1 MINKIYKRIHNK
13 YSTLFKFIFFLRYLF
28 GIFFISVVLFLSIPH
43 FFDFK
48 KKDGVIKNYLLVNY
62 GLKLNKYENIKYN
75 SFPRPKLEIKNAD
88 LGIEKNSI
96 RINVKTI
103 SVYPKLINI
112 YNYENFKANK
122 IILNKN
128 KILLSDSDLK
138 ILFDYVYNIKNQLT
152 FQNLELRI
160 NRNNSSL
167 ISLKKIYFS
176 NYGYNKNI
184 VKGELFDKKFKISI
198 SDNYNIINFKLFK
211 TGIAGEINF
220 NDIKKKSTIS
230 GIFKTKFL
238 NSKLKFNFDYDDKK
252 LKIYNSYF
260 RSKDLFF
267 RNESTITYQPFFSS
281 STIFKVEEI
290 NTKLLKD
297 INIDKILNSKDLIKK
312 INTKNEINFKSKKF
326 SKNFIDDLNLNINL
340 AYGRLNYSKKILIS
354 GNFFTCQGDIN
365 LLEEYP
371 ILYFDC
377 SIISKNKKQLLK
389 EFLFKYK
396 NKNELFELKANG
408 NINILNNK
416 INFKNIT
423 MNQDY
428 EATKEDL
435 KYFKQSFESILF
447 DEDFLSIFNL
457 EKIKKFIL
465 EIS

>member
-260 RSKDLFF
+260 RIKDLFF
-267 RNESTITYQPFFSS
+267 RNESTITTNLFFLQ
-281 STIFKVEEI
+281 V
-290 NTKLLKD
+290 
-297 INIDKILNSKDLIKK
+297 
-312 INTKNEINFKSKKF
+312 
-326 SKNFIDDLNLNINL
+326 
-340 AYGRLNYSKKILIS
+340 
-354 GNFFTCQGDIN
+354 Q
-365 LLEEYP
+365 
-371 ILYFDC
+371 
-377 SIISKNKKQLLK
+377 
-389 EFLFKYK
+389 FLR
-396 NKNELFELKANG
+396 
-408 NINILNNK
+408 
-416 INFKNIT
+416 
-423 MNQDY
+423 
-428 EATKEDL
+428 
-435 KYFKQSFESILF
+435 
-447 DEDFLSIFNL
+447 
-457 EKIKKFIL
+457 
-465 EIS
+465 

>member
-1 MINKIYKRIHNK
+1 M
-13 YSTLFKFIFFLRYLF
+13 
-28 GIFFISVVLFLSIPH
+28 
-43 FFDFK
+43 
-48 KKDGVIKNYLLVNY
+48 
-62 GLKLNKYENIKYN
+62 
-75 SFPRPKLEIKNAD
+75 
-88 LGIEKNSI
+88 
-96 RINVKTI
+96 
-103 SVYPKLINI
+103 
-112 YNYENFKANK
+112 
-122 IILNKN
+122 
-128 KILLSDSDLK
+128 
-138 ILFDYVYNIKNQLT
+138 
-152 FQNLELRI
+152 
-160 NRNNSSL
+160 
-167 ISLKKIYFS
+167 
-176 NYGYNKNI
+176 
-184 VKGELFDKKFKISI
+184 FDKKFKISI